1 MGSQRRQVPVCA
13 CRVTDVTIARTA
25 PKRGTMA
32 RVRPTR
38 VIHVENNPEL
48 SGIMVTLLGSRDEIN
63 VLLALSD
70 LRAIEAD
77 ARRLSA

>member
-1 MGSQRRQVPVCA
+1 
-13 CRVTDVTIARTA
+13 
-25 PKRGTMA
+25 MA